1 MILKASVK
9 ILLIGVAAF
18 FAAQFLPGFAIDE
31 VQTLVIV
38 TTFVAVINA
47 MFVPVIKWLSFPFT
61 MLTISL
67 IVFILNIFV
76 IRVADNFI
84 DGFEVNGWLSDMLFS
99 LVITLVSVGTDKLL
113 LRRSY

>member
-1 MILKASVK
+1 MILKASIK
-9 ILLIGVAAF
+9 ILLIGVATF
-18 FAAQFLPGFAIDE
+18 FVSQFLPGFVIDE
-31 VQTLVIV
+31 MQTLVIV

-47 MFVPVIKWLSFPFT
+47 MFAPIVNWLSFPFT

-76 IRVADNFI
+76 IRLADNFI
-84 DGFEVNGWLSDMLFS
+84 DGFEVNGWGPAFLFS